1 MDLKRLVVATLGT
14 ILLSRDAGVGGQP
27 AGPTPDP
34 AAIARG
40 TVLYEVTLNCA
51 ACHGLSGRGGP
62 NNTPDLTASA
72 LAIQADGGRGLA
84 AFLQV
89 GRPERGMPP
98 VPVPLTES
106 QAADLSA
113 KLRSFAATEANLS
126 PRDRRGIPAAGGRAD
141 ATALPPALT
150 GQDLSILIGD
160 PKLGKRFFNGSVGR
174 CSSCH
179 SVVDRQT
186 SSAANLAHIA
196 TKYPDAKA
204 LQNAML
210 LNRGLY
216 WSPRTSKDI
225 QATITY
231 TNGRTLK
238 GYLTSV
244 SDFKVVIRDET
255 GSEVETARQDGEPK
269 VTLSDRLQHHLDL
282 LERYHDNDIHNL
294 TAYLATLR

>member
-1 MDLKRLVVATLGT
+1 MDLKRLAIVALGAL
-14 ILLSRDAGVGGQP
+14 LLSRDAGVGGQP
-27 AGPTPDP
+27 AGPPPDP
-34 AAIARG
+34 AAIVRG
-40 TVLYEVTLNCA
+40 MLLYEVTFNCA
-51 ACHGLSGRGGP
+51 ACHGRSGRGGP
-62 NNTPDLTASA
+62 NNAPDLTASA
-72 LAIQADGGRGLA
+72 MAIQPDGGRGLA

-113 KLRSFAATEANLS
+113 TLRSFAVAAGPLLPS
-126 PRDRRGIPAAGGRAD
+126 DRRGAEGAGGRGD
-141 ATALPPALT
+141 ATALPPALA
-150 GQDLSILIGD
+150 GQELSILVGD
-160 PKLGKRFFNGSVGR
+160 PALGRRFFSGPVGK

-186 SSAANLAHIA
+186 SSAANLARIA

-216 WSPRTSKDI
+216 WSPRTSKDVR
-225 QATITY
+225 ATITY
-231 TNGRTLK
+231 ANGRTLR

-255 GSEVETARQDGEPK
+255 GRETEAARHDGEPK

-294 TAYLATLR
+294 TAYLSTLR